1 MKRYNIS
8 AMTLLETMVTVAL
21 FSLVMLAASQ
31 AVIRG
36 MSVWGVSAKETAATW
51 NLQQGMNACFMDLLR
66 AKKIEAYGTGTDQ
79 TTYLDANYFTKIK
92 IQMPVEYTKTGADG
106 YENYYIVYYV
116 GNLPQDP
123 IEVKSLLRQLYS
135 SGQLLDDPS
144 DDQPVGDPR
153 LLVRGIS
160 SEQWNTKI
168 DDPDNGTITGFRVIR
183 KEATSKEFTIYLRL
197 AEILDT
203 TSNKRRELI
212 SKVYV
217 RNLKN

>member
-66 AKKIEAYGTGTDQ
+66 SKRIEAYGTGTDL
-79 TTYLDANYFTKIK
+79 TTYLDANFFTKIK

-106 YENYYIVYYV
+106 YVGYYV
-116 GNLPQDP
+116 VYT
-123 IEVKSLLRQLYS
+123 VKDLDGVKALYRE
-135 SGQLLDDPS
+135 LYDTS
-144 DDQPVGDPR
+144 DTLVISR

-197 AEILDT
+197 SEILDT

-217 RNLKN
+217 RNLEN